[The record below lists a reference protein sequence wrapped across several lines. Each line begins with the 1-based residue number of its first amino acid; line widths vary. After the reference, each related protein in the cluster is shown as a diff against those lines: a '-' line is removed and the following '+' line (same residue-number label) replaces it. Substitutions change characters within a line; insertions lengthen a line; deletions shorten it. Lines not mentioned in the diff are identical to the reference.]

1 MSIKHD
7 PFVYCQG
14 CRKEHTMDKV
24 ESIEVIPY
32 NTSSAG
38 TPMIGNTQIYWCN
51 KMEDV
56 YISTLYNSQRLDNKK
71 EVKNYGS

>member
-1 MSIKHD
+1 MKKKPKKKSMSIKRD

-14 CRKEHTMDKV
+14 CRTEHAMDKV

-32 NTSSAG
+32 NGLFGASLH
-38 TPMIGNTQIYWCN
+38 GNTQIYWCN

-56 YISTLYNSQRLDNKK
+56 YISTLYNS
-71 EVKNYGS
+71 

>member
-1 MSIKHD
+1 MKKKPKKKSMSIKHD

-14 CRKEHTMDKV
+14 CHKEHTMDKV

-38 TPMIGNTQIYWCN
+38 TPMICNTQIYWCN
-51 KMEDV
+51 KMEEV
-56 YISTLYNSQRLDNKK
+56 YISTLYNS
-71 EVKNYGS
+71 